1 MKICYIIS
9 TCDKYLNT
17 RVSYQMQTFLKYI
30 NKNDIYYLT
39 SKPNIERR
47 QFGWNVMDD
56 DKNISWKYIHFIFNM
71 NGDFLDYDWYILID
85 DDTFVFHERLC
96 KYLSTFNCNKC
107 YYIGYETDHVEKEI
121 CKYMSGG
128 AGYAISNALYKH
140 IYNYVKLNGINDS
153 YSHWCDDLCIGIWV
167 KEISNNIEVKC
178 IHNTNF
184 NIKMLKDTDNL
195 KNALTFHE
203 LRTLADFQY
212 YMDLNK
218 NIKEDTVFTLI
229 TDLKYFP
236 KAKRTIIDL
245 RSKGNWRGPIAL
257 ITIDFNL
264 NANFADFYDILE
276 VKFDTIDKTQILQLI
291 GPNGFSNSD
300 KRELNKLNQ
309 WEKLHIFDEFFA
321 QWQRVVYLDAGMRI
335 LDDVK
340 YLLEVEY
347 KGAII
352 APRDGKIDAPITFDT
367 QISHDNSELVA
378 KLVAAFGADILQ
390 SNHMLNCVWIY
401 DTDILQIC
409 NKYQM
414 IEAMNQWPLC
424 KTNEMTIMNLLLHF
438 KYKLWKPFPVNAS
451 NKKILFDWCELNS
464 SKPTSWR
471 DYCLIKYPV
480 TIKFDD

>member
-167 KEISNNIEVKC
+167 KEISNN

>member
-480 TIKFDD
+480 TIRFDD